1 MARRRPRH
9 SSYSAFDIG
18 WRGVES
24 DPRFRLEAA
33 GLGRDAERLRS
44 LKARTEAAYEAGRLA
59 EGDRLAAQADLLVEK
74 IDNALIALEEE
85 GEPEQDPVAQSITR
99 QFAEAWQS
107 CMHDQW
113 NTSCRADVSEY
124 RRTGHGKWNPPTRT
138 FVGPASRWIGLR
150 TSPEALRQVAE
161 HPEWYRD
168 EPGYFEEPHLVH
180 RLRDII
186 GDQEANGLLL
196 LDAAEDAWNSMAQT
210 TERIRAGAAKRRTTG
225 VDPVKEAK
233 RWVRRMTRRK
243 KRTSRKPSPNR
254 RRTSRRRTSR
264 IWS

>member
-1 MARRRPRH
+1 MARRKPRR
-9 SSYSAFDIG
+9 SSYGAFDIG

-24 DPRFRLEAA
+24 DYNVRLEAA

-44 LKARTEAAYEAGRLA
+44 LQSRMETAYNARRFA

-74 IDNALIALEEE
+74 IDNTLIALEEE
-85 GEPEQDPVAQSITR
+85 GEPEQDPVVQSVTR

-107 CMHDQW
+107 CMHDGW
-113 NTSCRADVSEY
+113 NTACRDDVNEY
-124 RRTGHGKWNPPTRT
+124 RRVGQGKWNPPSKT
-138 FVGPASRWIGLR
+138 FIGPASRWIGLR
-150 TSPEALRQVAE
+150 TSAEALRQVAE
-161 HPEWYRD
+161 HPEWYRE
-168 EPGYFEEPHLVH
+168 EPGYFDEPNLIH

-186 GDQEANGLLL
+186 GDREANGLLL

-225 VDPVKEAK
+225 VDPLKEAK
-233 RWVRRMTRRK
+233 RWARRMTRRK
-243 KRTSRKPSPNR
+243 RTSRKPAPNR